1 MNGRRV
7 LARLA
12 LDTNALR
19 ESPAFRRLC
28 IGQLISLVG
37 RQVTVVA
44 VPFQVYSLT
53 HSSLAVGGLGLAQA
67 VPLITGSLVAGPISD
82 RFDRR
87 RILLGTQVSL
97 GACSALLT
105 LGAIL
110 GRPPLVILYIIV
122 AVAAFVSSVDSPTRQ
137 AMVPGLVSAARLQGA
152 LSVYI
157 AIFQVASIAGPAV
170 GGLVI
175 AGLGLPEAYGL
186 DVAGFAAAVV
196 VVLTL
201 PAQRPEGA
209 PRGNP
214 FAGFGSGFA
223 FVRRQPVI
231 LGGFGMDLAAMI
243 FGLPRAV
250 FPALAVATFHSGA
263 VGLGLLYA
271 APGAGAMVA
280 ALTTGWLSRSSRLG
294 RIIIVSFAA
303 WGIAI
308 VVFGFARALWLGL
321 LLLAIAGA
329 ADIVSEV
336 CRTTIL
342 QTVSPDAIRGRVT
355 SVSYMVVVGGPFVG
369 DLESG
374 AVASAFGAEISVV
387 SGGVLSLIGLAVSAI
402 AFPAVWAYRRNAGGE
417 N

>member
-1 MNGRRV
+1 M
-7 LARLA
+7 
-12 LDTNALR
+12 
-19 ESPAFRRLC
+19 
-28 IGQLISLVG
+28 
-37 RQVTVVA
+37 
-44 VPFQVYSLT
+44 
-53 HSSLAVGGLGLAQA
+53 
-67 VPLITGSLVAGPISD
+67 
-82 RFDRR
+82 
-87 RILLGTQVSL
+87 
-97 GACSALLT
+97 
-105 LGAIL
+105 
-110 GRPPLVILYIIV
+110 
-122 AVAAFVSSVDSPTRQ
+122 
-137 AMVPGLVSAARLQGA
+137 
-152 LSVYI
+152 
-157 AIFQVASIAGPAV
+157 
-170 GGLVI
+170 I

-196 VVLTL
+196 VILTL

-209 PRGNP
+209 RRGSP

-303 WGIAI
+303 WGVAI
-308 VVFGFARALWLGL
+308 ILFGFARALWLGL

-369 DLESG
+369 DIEAG
-374 AVASAFGAEISVV
+374 AVASAFGAEVSVV

-402 AFPAVWAYRRNAGGE
+402 AFPAVWAYRREGFHDR
-417 N
+417 